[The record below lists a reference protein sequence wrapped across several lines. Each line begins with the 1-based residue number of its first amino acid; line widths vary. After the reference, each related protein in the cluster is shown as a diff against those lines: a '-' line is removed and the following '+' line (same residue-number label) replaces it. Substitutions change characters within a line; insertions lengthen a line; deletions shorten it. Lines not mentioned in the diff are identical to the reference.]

1 MLKNKGEK
9 QEYISTVELAKLL
22 GVSRIA
28 IFKNIQSG
36 KIKAFKVGKN
46 YVIPIEEFMNVVGTF
61 ITEDKKGEIEN
72 IVKKAVKEYGKALDL
87 LGAE

>member
-1 MLKNKGEK
+1 M
-9 QEYISTVELAKLL
+9 ELAKLL

-28 IFKNIQSG
+28 VFKKIQSG

-46 YVIPIEEFMNVVGTF
+46 YVIPIEEFMNAVGTF
-61 ITEDKKGEIEN
+61 ISEDKKDEIN
-72 IVKKAVKEYGKALDL
+72 SIVKIAVKKYGKALDL